1 MSHVLYPEAY
11 SERSTIDSITQSEES
26 KIAYDYVM
34 MLRNNKFKHRVY
46 YLKHTTQEK
55 FWKQQQT
62 EKRLW
67 WEITARKYKVNP
79 MALNLNHNIE
89 KIIDGNPYFLYFCT
103 VSWFSNIL
111 SWFSKIFQAF
121 LLLLAHRNNFF
132 PFDFSGR

>member
-26 KIAYDYVM
+26 KIAFDYVM
-34 MLRNNKFKHRVY
+34 MLRNNKLKHMVY

-111 SWFSKIFQAF
+111 SWFSKIFQVS